1 MELTTSRGQTFD
13 IQYIGNVITNST
25 RIMIEMADDRLLSEI
40 AADFEDVQ
48 TFRQTDP
55 IKEGEYRLYE
65 GYTHLIS
72 IHRNMSAGTVRLT
85 LEKG

>member
-1 MELTTSRGQTFD
+1 MELTTSRGQTFN
-13 IQYIGNVITNST
+13 ILYIGNLITNSR
-25 RIMIEMADDRLLSEI
+25 RIMIEIADDRLLSEI

-55 IKEGEYRLYE
+55 IKEGEFRLYE
-65 GYTHLIS
+65 GYTHLVS
-72 IHRNMSAGTVRLT
+72 IHRNMSDSTVRMT